1 MVGIRLMVIMAIV
14 GGLIAYI
21 ADKMGSKIGKK
32 RMTIFGLRPKY
43 TSILLTVLSG
53 MLISIVSIVAV
64 TASSESARTAL
75 FGMEKIQKELKSLNE
90 EKDRAAK
97 ALSIAEI
104 SVAKQNEKIASL
116 DEDIRKATEAKSKM
130 EAQLSGVTD
139 KYHIAQSEV
148 KTLSESKLKL
158 TNEVEEL
165 EKTTEALKQGLIN
178 MREGQIFYRAG
189 EIVYAAVLK
198 GSNHEENLKQIEW
211 LITNANTAALQRL
224 GEAKPEKPVQV
235 IWLSQEFVQDTLN
248 VLDKNKGEYLCRVR
262 TIGNIMVGELV
273 VCELEMLINKPVYDE
288 GETIFS
294 KRYNAKEIKASP
306 DAIIMDFLVQ
316 VNHTAVAA
324 GVLPDPVSGKV
335 GNMDAE
341 TMVNAA
347 YQIKN
352 SNGPFIISAYTKHKI
367 TTAGPVTIG
376 LKIVPE
382 KLNGAV
388 PK

>member
-1 MVGIRLMVIMAIV
+1 MVGIRLMVIMAVV

-53 MLISIVSIVAV
+53 MLISILSIVTV
-64 TASSESARTAL
+64 TVSSESARTAL
-75 FGMEKIQKELKSLNE
+75 FGMEKLQKELKSLNE
-90 EKDRAAK
+90 EKERAAK
-97 ALSIAEI
+97 ALSAAEN
-104 SVAKQNEKIASL
+104 SVAKQNEKIAGL
-116 DEDIRKATEAKSKM
+116 DEDIRKTTEAKSKM
-130 EAQLSGVTD
+130 EAELSGVTN
-139 KYHIAQSEV
+139 KYHVAQNEV
-148 KTLSESKLKL
+148 KTLSEAKLKL
-158 TNEVEEL
+158 TNEVGEL
-165 EKTTEALKQGLIN
+165 EKTTEALRQGIIN
-178 MREGQIFYRAG
+178 MREGQIYYRAG

-198 GSNHEENLKQIEW
+198 GSNHNENMKQIDW
-211 LITNANTAALQRL
+211 LLTNANQSALQRL
-224 GEAKPEKPVQV
+224 GEQMPEKPVQV

-288 GETIFS
+288 GETILS
-294 KRYNAKEIKASP
+294 KRYNVKEIKASS

-324 GVLPDPVSGKV
+324 GVLPDPVTGKV
-335 GNMDAE
+335 GNLDAE

-347 YQIKN
+347 NQIK
-352 SNGPFIISAYTKHKI
+352 SCNGPFVISAYTKHKI
-367 TTAGPVTIG
+367 TTAGPVTVG

-382 KLNGAV
+382 KVSGATA
-388 PK
+388 K